1 MSARFDPQ
9 QMSPGQIYD
18 LLANLIVPRPIAFV
32 STMSNAGARN
42 VAPFSYFM
50 LGGIAPPSL
59 CFSPVRGRNGE
70 RKETLVNIEETREFV
85 VNLVDRNMVEGMNV
99 AAGEYPGEVDKW
111 ELSGFTEVESERVR
125 PARVLESP
133 ASFECRLHQIVSH
146 GDGPGSTAY
155 VIGEVL
161 LAHVRP
167 DLVSAAQGAG
177 GFLPVARLGG
187 QDYFDLAACG
197 TFSLQCPP
205 AVMPPQTYEA
215 VDNSDE

>member
-1 MSARFDPQ
+1 MSVRFDLQ
-9 QMSPGQIYD
+9 EMTPGQIYD

-32 STMSNAGARN
+32 STISASGARN

-70 RKETLVNIEETREFV
+70 RKETLANIEEVGEFV
-85 VNLVDRNMVEGMNV
+85 VNLVDRAMVEGMNM

-111 ELSGFTEVESERVR
+111 ELSGFTEIESERVR
-125 PARVLESP
+125 PARVAESP
-133 ASFECRLHQIVSH
+133 ASFECRLHNIVSH

-155 VIGEVL
+155 VVGEVL
-161 LAHVRP
+161 LAHVRA
-167 DLVSAAQGAG
+167 DLVPAAQGAG

-197 TFSLQCPP
+197 IFSLNRPP
-205 AVMPPQTYEA
+205 AVMPPQSYEA
-215 VDNSDE
+215 VDNSGD